1 MKKLNVVFGSKK
13 ANRSV
18 EVDLMTLPE
27 ASIMAVAAYGAR
39 RFVND
44 KVGGSEIGATEA
56 GKMFDDIMAQLQKGW
71 EGRQASGVDPVEVKA
86 LGIARDQ
93 VKAAIQA
100 KGLTLKDVG
109 KEKIAELAK
118 AQFDKAPD
126 GYRKAAAEQ
135 IEAEKK
141 ARDKAASAVDLGDL
155 GL

>member
-39 RFVND
+39 RFIND
-44 KVGGSEIGATEA
+44 KLGGSEIDAKEA

-71 EGRQASGVDPVEVKA
+71 EGRQAGVDPVEVKA

-100 KGLTLKDVG
+100 KGLALKDVG

-126 GYRKAAAEQ
+126 EYRKTAAEQ
-135 IEAEKK
+135 IEAERK